1 MIYLL
6 ILIAFVISI
15 VFSMLIIPRILI
27 VALTKRLFD
36 IPDERKIHT
45 GAVPRLGGI
54 SFAPIILFTLAF
66 ISAISYLGYLQGLP
80 IPPNII

>member
-6 ILIAFVISI
+6 ILLAFIISV

-36 IPDERKIHT
+36 MPNERKIHT
-45 GAVPRLGGI
+45 GAIPRLGGI
-54 SFAPIILFTLAF
+54 
-66 ISAISYLGYLQGLP
+66 
-80 IPPNII
+80 